1 MHQYKET
8 LPIALEAGGIC
19 ARAAAEGGMT
29 LQYMRFPAGADMTEP
44 LKGLPG
50 DMCPVPHWGYV
61 IEGAVR
67 TRYADGREESTQT
80 GEVYYWPS
88 GHTVLFDVD
97 TSFVEFSPAEE
108 MAKVVAHLTAP
119 KAAPSSS

>member
-1 MHQYKET
+1 MHQPKEA
-8 LPIALEAGGIC
+8 LPVALENGGIC

-29 LQYMRFPAGADMTEP
+29 LQYMQFPGGTDMTLP
-44 LKGLPG
+44 LRGLPG

-61 IEGAVR
+61 LQGAVR
-67 TRYADGREESTQT
+67 TRYADGHEETTSA

-97 TSFVEFSPAEE
+97 TKFVEFSPAEE
-108 MAKVVAHLTAP
+108 MGRVVAHLTAG
-119 KAAPSSS
+119 